1 MKPRWPMLVCLLLLS
16 FMLLACSLGG
26 APPSSGAQPIGAT
39 ASPEATLPPLAP
51 GTELISTRQPP
62 TVTPTI
68 EASATPTPT
77 ATVTI
82 TPTATTPPVSTGP
95 LDFAI
100 SIVSCRLDP
109 TRDGGVI
116 LTMRFDATGGN
127 GVYTYYRE
135 NEQVSRTFDRPA
147 TKGSAVIDAFR
158 VDSGDGQSIQRK
170 ERFTGAQFGCP

>member
-1 MKPRWPMLVCLLLLS
+1 MKPRWTMLICSLLLS
-16 FMLLACSLGG
+16 IFVMACSLAGT
-26 APPSSGAQPIGAT
+26 APSGGAQPTGAT

-68 EASATPTPT
+68 EASDTPTPT

-82 TPTATTPPVSTGP
+82 TPTATTPPISTGP
-95 LDFAI
+95 LAFMI

-135 NEQVSRTFDRPA
+135 DEQVPRTFDRPA
-147 TKGSAVIDAFR
+147 TKGSAVIDAYR

>member
-1 MKPRWPMLVCLLLLS
+1 MKQCWTMLICSLLLS
-16 FMLLACSLGG
+16 IMLLACSLGG
-26 APPSSGAQPIGAT
+26 PAPSGGAQPTGAT

-51 GTELISTRQPP
+51 GTETNPTRQPP

-82 TPTATTPPVSTGP
+82 TPTATTPPISTGP
-95 LDFAI
+95 LAFMI

-116 LTMRFDATGGN
+116 LTLRFDATGGN

-135 NEQVSRTFDRPA
+135 DEQVPRTFDRPA

-170 ERFTGAQFGCP
+170 ERFTAAQFGCP